1 MPAQGGR
8 TSALADAHDAP
19 AERIAALA
27 RTTLLG
33 GVPTAAL
40 AELAARAQLKVFAPG
55 DVLVAQGAPGGSVLV
70 LVAGAVTVYRAGP
83 RGTRAALAHLR
94 PPAALG
100 EVTLLDGAPRSASV
114 EALAPTVALEL
125 TRAELLAALEEYPAM
140 LDGLLHSL
148 GRLVR
153 RLSDRAADAVLLDLP
168 GRLAKTLLVLAGA
181 ERESSVVH
189 LSQSK
194 LAELVGC
201 SRQSLNQAL
210 GGLAE
215 RGLLHVEGRQV
226 VLDDRAGLRRRAG
239 LPPVRGAR
247 G

>member
-1 MPAQGGR
+1 MPAQPTTTGGLPR
-8 TSALADAHDAP
+8 LHAGPAGRVSALAQTP
-19 AERIAALA
+19 
-27 RTTLLG
+27 LLG
-33 GVPTAAL
+33 GLPDEAL
-40 AELAARAQLKVFAPG
+40 RELARRAQLRAFAPG
-55 DVLVAQGAPGGSVLV
+55 DLLVAQGELGGSVLV
-70 LVAGAVTVYRAGP
+70 LVRGAVTVYRGRSGGA
-83 RGTRAALAHLR
+83 RAALAHLR

-100 EVTLLDGAPRSASV
+100 EVTLLDAGPRSASV
-114 EALAPTVALEL
+114 EALEPTLALEIS
-125 TRAELLAALEEYPAM
+125 REELLSALAEHPAL

-181 ERESSVVH
+181 DRANVVR
-189 LSQSK
+189 LSQSR

-239 LPPVRGAR
+239 LPPAPAGRR
-247 G
+247 

>member
-1 MPAQGGR
+1 MPAQGG
-8 TSALADAHDAP
+8 TTGVLARAHDAP
-19 AERIAALA
+19 AARVTALA
-27 RTTLLG
+27 RTALLG
-33 GVPTAAL
+33 GMPAPAL
-40 AELAARAQLKVFAPG
+40 AELAQRAHLRAFAAG
-55 DVLVAQGAPGGSVLV
+55 DVLVAQGDAGGSVLV
-70 LVAGAVTVYRAGP
+70 LVQGAVTVYRAGP
-83 RGTRAALAHLR
+83 RGTRAALAHLQ

-100 EVTLLDGAPRSASV
+100 EVTLLDGGPRSASV
-114 EALAPTVALEL
+114 EALVPTVALEL
-125 TRAELLAALEEYPAM
+125 SRSELLTALATHPAM

-168 GRLAKTLLVLAGA
+168 GRLAKTLLVLSDAA
-181 ERESSVVH
+181 RSSSVVH
-189 LSQSK
+189 LSQSR

-210 GGLAE
+210 GGLAD

-239 LPPVRGAR
+239 LPPLPGSHA
-247 G
+247 